1 MSKVI
6 ILNAPAGAGKDTIAD
21 LITQQYGYMKLQFK
35 EELYKELAGFY
46 DLPIEVI
53 VDVCSDR
60 EKKEAPCDYF
70 GGLTPRQALIMMSED
85 IVKPQK
91 GKRYFG
97 EQLAKEAHNFPFVIV
112 SDGGFHEE
120 VQAVQDEHQCIVVR
134 LNGRGTFK
142 GDSRKY
148 LNQQHLKRGTV
159 FDVQLVDD
167 RPDLAVQAIMQLTF
181 PE

>member
-21 LITQQYGYMKLQFK
+21 LIVQQYQYVKLQFK

-46 DLPIEVI
+46 ELPIEVI

-97 EQLAKEAHNFPFVIV
+97 EQLAKAAHDFPFVIV

-120 VQAVQDEHQCIVVR
+120 VQAVQDEHDCTVVR
-134 LNGRGTFK
+134 LNGRGTFI

-148 LNQQHLKRGTV
+148 LDRAYLKRGSV
-159 FDVQLVDD
+159 YDVQLVDD
-167 RPDLAVQAIMQLTF
+167 RPDLAVQEIMQLTF
-181 PE
+181 P